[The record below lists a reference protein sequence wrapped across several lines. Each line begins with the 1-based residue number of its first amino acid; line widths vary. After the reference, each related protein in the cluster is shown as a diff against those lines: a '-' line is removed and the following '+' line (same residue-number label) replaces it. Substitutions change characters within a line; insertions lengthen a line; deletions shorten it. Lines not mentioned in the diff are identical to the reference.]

1 MVSGPPFMES
11 HTDDHGER
19 TFSHRKHAIPSSL
32 GVQENVT
39 SLRLEEAEGGWIAI
53 LEGWRV

>member
-1 MVSGPPFMES
+1 MES
-11 HTDDHGER
+11 HTEDHGKR
-19 TFSHRKHAIPSSL
+19 TFSHKKHAIPSSL
-32 GVQENVT
+32 GVQENVI